1 MICQNVCCDRLF
13 VGFCLT
19 DLEAGQRSK
28 QKTLKHQIETEK
40 LKAEEK
46 MHLETSLLVVLRKR
60 NLLPPVYFCY
70 RNLAE
75 RQHQFVYVTEKE
87 KEKRW
92 IVREGAEMEKKTER
106 KWENRTLSEQ
116 LQDKASHS
124 NTISWR
130 YWKGR
135 NGNELRLKIPMP
147 RGGCSN
153 TKAFSEEANI

>member
-1 MICQNVCCDRLF
+1 M
-13 VGFCLT
+13 T

-60 NLLPPVYFCY
+60 NLLPLVYFCY

-106 KWENRTLSEQ
+106 K
-116 LQDKASHS
+116 
-124 NTISWR
+124 
-130 YWKGR
+130 
-135 NGNELRLKIPMP
+135 
-147 RGGCSN
+147 
-153 TKAFSEEANI
+153 